1 MGGFARTADRP
12 VLLAVAHGSRNPA
25 GVAATRE
32 LLERVRVLRP
42 ELDVRCCFLDL
53 AAPSLPEAL
62 ARLSEGEPAVLV
74 PLLLGTGYHLR
85 VDIPGALA
93 AARLPHV
100 RLAPSL
106 GPDPLLAAV
115 LADRLAGSGR
125 PPGAGP
131 VVLAAAGSSDPAAA
145 ADTRRTAR
153 LLAARLGDGRPVVP
167 AYLSAARPTPHEAVE
182 ALHAAGHRRVAVATY
197 LLGPGFFADRAAA
210 TPARWT
216 SDPLGTHDALARL
229 VAERYD
235 RACGVP
241 VREVQEVQGCGVP
254 VYDERAHGVRAH
266 GVRADGVRADG
277 RLAEDERL
285 PDERVFPVHAG
296 PHAGPAA
303 PRRSSTWT
311 TRRPVPSW

>member
-1 MGGFARTADRP
+1 MGGLAGGLVGGLVEASARGRAGAAGRP

-25 GVAATRE
+25 GVAATRA
-32 LLERVRVLRP
+32 LLDRVRRQRP

-62 ARLSEGEPAVLV
+62 GGLSDGEPAVLV

-100 RLAPSL
+100 RLAPAL

-115 LADRLAGSGR
+115 LADRLAAAGR

-153 LLAARLGDGRPVVP
+153 LLAERLADGRPVVP
-167 AYLSAARPTPHEAVE
+167 AYLSAARPTPAEAVE
-182 ALHAAGHRRVAVATY
+182 ALHAVGHRRVAVATY
-197 LLGPGFFADRAAA
+197 LLGPGFFADRAAG

-216 SDPLGTHDALARL
+216 SAPLGTHDALARL
-229 VAERYD
+229 VAARYD
-235 RACGVP
+235 RAALP
-241 VREVQEVQGCGVP
+241 
-254 VYDERAHGVRAH
+254 A
-266 GVRADGVRADG
+266 
-277 RLAEDERL
+277 LAA
-285 PDERVFPVHAG
+285 AG
-296 PHAGPAA
+296 
-303 PRRSSTWT
+303 
-311 TRRPVPSW
+311 

>member
-1 MGGFARTADRP
+1 MAAGGVVAGRAAGGPPDGPVGVAARRPGPSVRGADRP

-25 GVAATRE
+25 GVAATRA
-32 LLERVRVLRP
+32 LLDLVRAQRP

-62 ARLSEGEPAVLV
+62 AGLAADEPAVLV

-100 RLAPSL
+100 RLAPAL
-106 GPDPLLAAV
+106 GPDPLLATV
-115 LADRLAGSGR
+115 LADRLAESGR
-125 PPGAGP
+125 APGAGP

-153 LLAARLGDGRPVVP
+153 LLAARLADGRPVVP

-197 LLGPGFFADRAAA
+197 LLGPGFFADRAAD
-210 TPARWT
+210 TPAHWT
-216 SDPLGTHDALARL
+216 SAPLGTHDALARL
-229 VAERYD
+229 VAARYD
-235 RACGVP
+235 GACAGLRDRAPAGSKP
-241 VREVQEVQGCGVP
+241 
-254 VYDERAHGVRAH
+254 RA
-266 GVRADGVRADG
+266 G
-277 RLAEDERL
+277 RR
-285 PDERVFPVHAG
+285 
-296 PHAGPAA
+296 
-303 PRRSSTWT
+303 
-311 TRRPVPSW
+311 RRPVLTPTP

>member
-1 MGGFARTADRP
+1 MGGFARTTDRP

-62 ARLSEGEPAVLV
+62 ARLADGEPAVLV

-241 VREVQEVQGCGVP
+241 VHEVRECGAPACGVA
-254 VYDERAHGVRAH
+254 VYGAPACGIPACGIPACGAPACGVA
-266 GVRADGVRADG
+266 VYDG
-277 RLAEDERL
+277 RL
-285 PDERVFPVHAG
+285 PDGGARWSE
-296 PHAGPAA
+296 PAVA
-303 PRRSSTWT
+303 RG
-311 TRRPVPSW
+311 